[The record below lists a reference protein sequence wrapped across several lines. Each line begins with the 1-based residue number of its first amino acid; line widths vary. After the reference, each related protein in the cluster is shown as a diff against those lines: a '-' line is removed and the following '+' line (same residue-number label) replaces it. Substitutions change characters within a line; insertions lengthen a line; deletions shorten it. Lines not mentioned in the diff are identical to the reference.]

1 MVVSVLVSSDCK
13 WSLTMEKPDTEIG
26 GLNTCFH
33 VGITGHRDIAPGEL
47 PRVQA
52 QLWEVLKAIKA
63 TVSLLH
69 QEQKKVSPQFAVG
82 TDPTLRLISPLA
94 EGADRLAARAALE
107 LGYELQCPLPFDKEY
122 FKTTFSGGE
131 ASCDEFDELLGKAS
145 AVLEIAIG
153 NRRNTSQA
161 YADVAAVLIDHSDV
175 LIALSDG
182 TPSKLIAGTYAT
194 VRQAFRQNVPVIV
207 IPCART
213 GRDARQCY
221 AENDILFFG
230 DLHSYAQEVVG
241 GEWKMQ
247 LVDHLK
253 RVLLLENEYSKELP
267 YLLPRKV
274 PPPVLAAS
282 SPDDAAMPQS
292 HLAWVEYKNY
302 YSSVAGKAASWFR
315 RGLLCK
321 QISPVFA
328 YFCLA
333 LALHCNAVFA
343 GFPDIHQ
350 IAFLLQVAFLIIPIL
365 IYVRE
370 IFARNHRLF
379 LRTRMLAELCRVSI
393 FLAPTGYCNVRYRP
407 RAYRK
412 NSNYD
417 TLSWVFRS
425 LARCTGLP
433 SGYLTRQGCRAWLS
447 NLSTD
452 FVNKQLEYHDKRYNC
467 DQVRLKWFS
476 RIALVCFGISVFCA
490 ILRALLPDDYVGEYT
505 GLISGLCLVSPALAV
520 LFSSLSAYLNLSAN
534 ASASRAMGS
543 SLEVIKAETMD
554 LERKI
559 DLSFSDILPLC
570 ESVDALCRDEV
581 SDWVDYTSPK
591 VMKLT

>member
-1 MVVSVLVSSDCK
+1 
-13 WSLTMEKPDTEIG
+13 MEKPDTEIG

-33 VGITGHRDIAPGEL
+33 VGITGHRDITPGEL

-52 QLWEVLKAIKA
+52 QLREVLKAIKA

-122 FKTTFSGGE
+122 LKTTFSGGE
-131 ASCDEFDELLGKAS
+131 ASCNEFDELLGKAS

-194 VRQAFRQNVPVIV
+194 VRQAFRKNVPVII
-207 IPCART
+207 IPCSRT
-213 GRDARQCY
+213 GRDARQCC

-230 DLHSYAQEVVG
+230 DLHSYAQEVTG

-292 HLAWVEYKNY
+292 HLAWMEYKNY

-328 YFCLA
+328 YLFLA
-333 LALHCNAVFA
+333 LSLYCDVGVGNWFYA
-343 GFPDIHQ
+343 PQ
-350 IAFLLQVAFLIIPIL
+350 ILFLFLPIM
-365 IYVRE
+365 IFVRE
-370 IFARNHRLF
+370 YFARNHRMF
-379 LRTRMLAELCRVSI
+379 LRMRTLAELCRISI
-393 FLAPTGYCNVRYRP
+393 FLTPVGYCNVRYRR
-407 RAYRK
+407 RAYERDSK
-412 NSNYD
+412 HD
-417 TLSWVFRS
+417 ALSWFYRS
-425 LARCTGLP
+425 LVRCAGLP
-433 SGYLTRQGCRAWLS
+433 SGSLSLQTCCAWLS
-447 NLSTD
+447 D
-452 FVNKQLEYHDKRYNC
+452 FDSNFVKKQSEYHDKRYHRSQIKL
-467 DQVRLKWFS
+467 DRFS
-476 RIALVCFGISVFCA
+476 CLALTFFLISIICA
-490 ILRALLPDDYVGEYT
+490 LPRALSFFLPDRLADFIGA
-505 GLISGLCLVSPALAV
+505 LCLVSPALAV
-520 LFSSLSAYLNLSAN
+520 LFSSFSAYLSLSSNPTTSLYMCNSLKALSADI
-534 ASASRAMGS
+534 S
-543 SLEVIKAETMD
+543 D
-554 LERKI
+554 LEGNP
-559 DLSFSDILPLC
+559 DLSYSDVLALC
-570 ESVDALCRDEV
+570 ESVDALSRDEV
-581 SDWVDYTSPK
+581 SDWADSTSSRF
-591 VMKLT
+591 MKFS